1 VESGHDVNVQDGR
14 RKQTGL
20 HYAARFRNT
29 AMCRLLLES
38 GADISATDSE
48 GNEPLHEAALSNR
61 GSDAVCELLVAHG
74 ANVNAVNNR
83 GNTPLLQ
90 ALSWDDVVNP
100 LYLPVLWNLESRMEY
115 RSDKIAVVKQLLKGG
130 SDTKVV
136 NKHRQTP
143 LHFAAGDQK
152 DNPALCEVS
161 LRHKA
166 KIDVVDEDGNQPLHI
181 ACLNGHLETVKLMVS
196 HGANVD
202 EIDNFGRTPLCL
214 PAYLTV
220 KISPSMLYLLEH
232 RN

>member
-1 VESGHDVNVQDGR
+1 
-14 RKQTGL
+14 
-20 HYAARFRNT
+20 
-29 AMCRLLLES
+29 MCRLLLES

-74 ANVNAVNNR
+74 ANVNAVNNQ

-90 ALSWDDVVNP
+90 ALSRDDVRNHYFT
-100 LYLPVLWNLESRMEY
+100 LKS

>member
-1 VESGHDVNVQDGR
+1 VSDQDG
-14 RKQTGL
+14 
-20 HYAARFRNT
+20 A
-29 AMCRLLLES
+29 
-38 GADISATDSE
+38 
-48 GNEPLHEAALSNR
+48 
-61 GSDAVCELLVAHG
+61 AVCKLLVAHG
-74 ANVNAVNNR
+74 ANVNAVNNQ
-83 GNTPLLQ
+83 GTTPLLQ
-90 ALSWDDVVNP
+90 ALA
-100 LYLPVLWNLESRMEY
+100 